1 MNVLSK
7 IAIIIGCIRLIYAL
21 TPVLPYTLCTFVK
34 YYLNQVMSNIKA
46 LNWRYATKK
55 FDESRVLPKEKI
67 EVLKHAFNLTATSY
81 GLQPLK
87 MLVISNK
94 ELQKKLR
101 NFSFDQPQVDS
112 ASHVLVVCI
121 EDKVDEQFITDYFKR
136 VKHVRETPE
145 EILKPFHEFLVNDFK
160 TKEVEEIEAWAINQA
175 YLALGTLLTVCAA
188 EEIDACPMEGFEP
201 QKYDEFLDLHDKN
214 LRSVLVLPV
223 GYRSQ
228 DDMFSKFKKVRRPLD
243 EVIINID

>member
-1 MNVLSK
+1 
-7 IAIIIGCIRLIYAL
+7 
-21 TPVLPYTLCTFVK
+21 
-34 YYLNQVMSNIKA
+34 MSNIKA

-55 FDESRVLPKEKI
+55 FDESRILSEKKI
-67 EVLKHAFNLTATSY
+67 EVLKQAFNLTATSY

-87 MLVISNK
+87 MLIISNK
-94 ELQKKLR
+94 EIQKELKE
-101 NFSFDQPQVDS
+101 FSYNQQQVDS
-112 ASHVLVVCI
+112 ASHVLVICI
-121 EDKVDEQFITDYFKR
+121 ENKVDEEFITNYFKR

-175 YLALGTLLTVCAA
+175 YLALGTLLTVCAS
-188 EEIDACPMEGFEP
+188 EEIDACPMEGFQPE
-201 QKYDEFLDLHDKN
+201 KYDEFLDLHEKN

-223 GYRSQ
+223 GYRAD

-243 EVIINID
+243 EVIIEVD

>member
-1 MNVLSK
+1 
-7 IAIIIGCIRLIYAL
+7 
-21 TPVLPYTLCTFVK
+21 
-34 YYLNQVMSNIKA
+34 MSNIKA

-55 FDESRVLPKEKI
+55 FDESRILPEDKI
-67 EVLKHAFNLTATSY
+67 EVLKQAFNLTATSY

-94 ELQKKLR
+94 KLQAELKG
-101 NFSFDQPQVDS
+101 FSFGQEQINT
-112 ASHVLVVCI
+112 ASHVLVICI
-121 EDKVDEQFITDYFKR
+121 ENKIDEEFIANYFKR

-145 EILKPFHEFLVNDFK
+145 EILKPFHEFLINDFK
-160 TKEVEEIEAWAINQA
+160 TKEVEEIENWAINQA

-201 QKYDEFLDLHDKN
+201 EKYDEFLHLHEKN

-228 DDMFSKFKKVRRPLD
+228 EDMFSKFKKVRRPLD
-243 EVIINID
+243 EVIIEID

>member
-1 MNVLSK
+1 
-7 IAIIIGCIRLIYAL
+7 
-21 TPVLPYTLCTFVK
+21 
-34 YYLNQVMSNIKA
+34 MSNIKA

-55 FDESRVLPKEKI
+55 FDDSRILSEDKVK
-67 EVLKHAFNLTATSY
+67 VLKQAFNLTATSY

-87 MLVISNK
+87 MLIISNK
-94 ELQKKLR
+94 ELQTKLR
-101 NFSFDQPQVDS
+101 DFSFGQEQVDS
-112 ASHVLVVCI
+112 ASHVLVICI
-121 EDKVDEQFITDYFKR
+121 EDKIDEDFITNYFKR

-160 TKEVEEIEAWAINQA
+160 TKEVKEIENWAINQA

-201 QKYDEFLDLHDKN
+201 KKYDEFLNLHDKN

-243 EVIINID
+243 EVIIEII